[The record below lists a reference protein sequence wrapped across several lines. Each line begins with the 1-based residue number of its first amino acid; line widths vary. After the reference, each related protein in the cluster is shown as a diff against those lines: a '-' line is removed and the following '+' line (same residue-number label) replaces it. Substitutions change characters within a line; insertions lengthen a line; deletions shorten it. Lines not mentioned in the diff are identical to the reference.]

1 MNPHH
6 SLAFS
11 TRWNVLSA
19 VGATVAALC
28 LAAGGPAPIGSGA
41 ASTVAHPVHLPSLD
55 FSGGRWGDATAD
67 SVSKDSYG
75 KNAAEKDPGSLF
87 TVTKV
92 TQARTLWGKKD
103 KLGRP
108 VTGQGV
114 GVAVIDSG
122 ISQVAGL
129 DTPGKVTY
137 GPDLSIEG
145 NGSLANQDTFG
156 HGTFMA
162 GIIAGRGASNPA
174 SDLASAPANV
184 QLGVAPDAKL
194 LAMKVATTD
203 GSADVS
209 QVIAALDW
217 VTQHP
222 VLPDG
227 TRVRVIN
234 LSYGTDSTQG
244 YRIDPLAAAAEN
256 AWQHGIVVVTSVG
269 NEGAVGR
276 VTAPA
281 SDPYL
286 LAVGS
291 ADSGDRLDGWAH
303 DHTRAAS
310 YSNVGSASRHA
321 DVLVPGTSLVSLR
334 TAGSYIDRTHPEGLV
349 SGDTSGRLFRGSG
362 TSQAAAVLSG
372 AVADLLQA
380 YPNLTPDQVKY
391 VLTSTAEAV
400 NGASV
405 NAVGKGTIR
414 LGAAFD
420 SANRLLGTDGTAATM
435 RAAAVQA
442 FPRSTGQG
450 SLDAA
455 RGGSVLVDA
464 NGNDLTG
471 EIDVQGNA
479 WDAVAWWHAASTL
492 TSWSGGK
499 WMGTTWTGDGWSTDG
514 GLSSA
519 RWSSA
524 RWSSARWS
532 SADWSSARWS
542 SARWSSARWSSARW
556 SSARW
561 SSNDW

>member
-1 MNPHH
+1 MNPSH
-6 SLAFS
+6 SFAGS
-11 TRWNVLSA
+11 TRWGALGA

-28 LAAGGPAPIGSGA
+28 LTAPNAAPIASHATAGGHR
-41 ASTVAHPVHLPSLD
+41 THLASLD
-55 FSGGRWGDATAD
+55 FSGGKWGDPTAD

-87 TVTKV
+87 TVTKA
-92 TQARTLWGKKD
+92 TQARALWGKKD
-103 KLGRP
+103 KLGRS

-129 DTPGKVTY
+129 DAPGKVTY

-145 NGSLANQDTFG
+145 NGELAGQDTFG

-162 GIIAGRGASNPA
+162 GIIAGRGAANPSA
-174 SDLASAPANV
+174 DLASAPANI
-184 QLGVAPDAKL
+184 QLGMAPDAKL

-222 VLPDG
+222 MLPDG
-227 TRVRVIN
+227 TRIRVIN
-234 LSYGTDSTQG
+234 LSYGTDSTQD
-244 YRIDPLAAAAEN
+244 YRNDPLAAAAEN

-276 VTAPA
+276 VTTPA

-286 LAVGS
+286 LAVGA
-291 ADSGDRLDGWAH
+291 ADSNDRLDGWAH

-321 DVLVPGTSLVSLR
+321 DVLVPGTSIVSAR
-334 TAGSYIDRTHPEGLV
+334 NPGSYIDANHPEGLV
-349 SGDTSGRLFRGSG
+349 SGDVGGRLFRGSG

-391 VLTSTAEAV
+391 AITSTAETV
-400 NGASV
+400 NNSSV
-405 NAVGKGTIR
+405 NAAGEGTIK

-420 SANRLLGTDGTAATM
+420 TANRLLGT
-435 RAAAVQA
+435 
-442 FPRSTGQG
+442 
-450 SLDAA
+450 
-455 RGGSVLVDA
+455 
-464 NGNDLTG
+464 
-471 EIDVQGNA
+471 
-479 WDAVAWWHAASTL
+479 
-492 TSWSGGK
+492 
-499 WMGTTWTGDGWSTDG
+499 
-514 GLSSA
+514 
-519 RWSSA
+519 
-524 RWSSARWS
+524 
-532 SADWSSARWS
+532 
-542 SARWSSARWSSARW
+542 
-556 SSARW
+556 
-561 SSNDW
+561 